1 LTPKFV
7 NSATANGA
15 VNKKKRRWK
24 SDSCTPLP
32 SRRPEKH
39 SPWFTSSCLRNYLRT
54 VSTKVHEYPRSFGCV
69 ITSASFVTG
78 DYPFNRTPPALR
90 GGTCRTTVIPRFV
103 NNATKKWVGNKN
115 HGRASHLLLRG
126 LCTTST
132 SVPTP
137 EPGVGSTCTSILLP
151 MPPLYATFVNKPG
164 LFIRRT

>member
-39 SPWFTSSCLRNYLRT
+39 SPWFTSSCLSNYLRT

-90 GGTCRTTVIPRFV
+90 GGTCRTTVIPKFV
-103 NNATKKWVGNKN
+103 HNATKKWVWNKKGPWEN
-115 HGRASHLLLRG
+115 MP
-126 LCTTST
+126 ST
-132 SVPTP
+132 PSFLHNIDKRPSRCSP
-137 EPGVGSTCTSILLP
+137 NSSTHHQNL
-151 MPPLYATFVNKPG
+151 
-164 LFIRRT
+164 